1 MKYIPVL
8 LLLVLLLPIAHLL
21 VPGLPVTHDGQDHV
35 VRIANFYQSLSEGN
49 IVPRWAGNLN
59 WGFGHPVV
67 MFLYPLPSYAASLFH
82 IFGLSILNST
92 KLVFAVSYL
101 LSGFSMFYWAKGRWG
116 TTAGLIAGLLYTFAP
131 YRFVDLT
138 VRGAIGEHV
147 AFVFIPLI
155 LFALDGLIKNSN
167 KQGWISVLALSVAG
181 LLLSHNAV
189 SLMMIPIGFIYSIYL
204 VLFETKKRLGSSL
217 YIGIGTVLGV
227 LISSF
232 FLMPAFWEGKYTLRD
247 IVTQGEVI
255 TRMVNPLSFI
265 YSPWNYGGGTQFS
278 KEVGIIQ
285 WMFVIIGTYM
295 VFTTKKMTKKIFG
308 FGMLGVFAGSL
319 FLMTEWSIPIWNSV
333 TILQKFQFPW
343 RLLTITVFVTSAFGA
358 YACSFISE
366 KRQQLVLVV
375 TVFVLIFTTY
385 HMWIPKEYRLYDD
398 AFFTNIY
405 HGTTDTGESSPIWSV
420 RFMETEATAPLQI
433 IEGNAIFNMNFR
445 NSTKRIYNIQA
456 SERTRFVENTLY
468 FPGWIIIDNGTQI
481 PIEFQDPNWRG
492 RMTFWLEPG
501 EHDVEIIFTE
511 TKLRSIANSMSLI
524 GMFGLVLLVS
534 VPFVKKMIG
543 KK

>member
-8 LLLVLLLPIAHLL
+8 LLLLLLLPIAHLL

-67 MFLYPLPSYAASLFH
+67 MFLYPLPSYVASLFH
-82 IFGLSILNST
+82 VLGFSILSST

-101 LSGFSMFYWAKGRWG
+101 LSGFSMYYWAKGRWG
-116 TTAGLIAGLLYTFAP
+116 TTAGLIAGFLYTFAP

-155 LFALDGLIKNSN
+155 LFALDGLIKNS
-167 KQGWISVLALSVAG
+167 KKHIWISLLALSVAG

-189 SLMMIPIGFIYSIYL
+189 SLMMIPIGFLYSIYL
-204 VLFETKKRLGSSL
+204 VFFETKHRYKSSL

-227 LISSF
+227 LLSSF
-232 FLMPAFWEGKYTLRD
+232 FLMPAFLEGKYTLRD

-265 YSPWNYGGGTQFS
+265 YSPWNYGGGAQFS

-285 WMFVIIGTYM
+285 WMFVVSTMYIVI
-295 VFTTKKMTKKIFG
+295 TTKKMKKRIFG
-308 FGMLGVFAGSL
+308 FAMLGVFAGSL
-319 FLMTEWSIPIWNSV
+319 FLMTEWSIPVWNTV

-343 RLLTITVFVTSAFGA
+343 RLLTITVFVTSAIGGF
-358 YACSFISE
+358 ACSFISE
-366 KRQQLVLVV
+366 KKQQLVLVF
-375 TVFVLIFTTY
+375 TIIMLIITTY
-385 HMWIPKEYRLYDD
+385 QMWKPKEYRLYDD
-398 AFFTNIY
+398 SFFTNIY

-420 RFMETEATAPLQI
+420 RFMESEAIAPLQI
-433 IEGNAIFNMNFR
+433 IDGNATIEMLFR
-445 NSTKRIYNIQA
+445 NSTKRTYNIHVI
-456 SERTRFVENTLY
+456 ERTRFVENTLY

-501 EHDVEIIFTE
+501 EHDIEIIYTD
-511 TKLRSIANSMSLI
+511 TKLRSVANSMSLV

-534 VPFVKKMIG
+534 VPFIKKRLL